1 MLETK
6 CVGDNFKIL
15 ETAFL
20 VTNIHYLFTLG
31 SGPNIQKM
39 SSTSKLS
46 YQHSRIVTNF
56 KSPTSLLPL
65 TLVRIEQ
72 LTYTVWNMMFQTS
85 ALLHTSGSKFRS
97 DWPNPGFS
105 SKAIMYFPS
114 TRFWSQRA
122 AVEFAKAF
130 HIAVFES
137 LLICINLSRFFSD
150 TAMSP
155 ARTFRLS
162 TVSKQKMNLP
172 MTVWS
177 KGAHLHLLKL
187 HPYSSWI

>member
-1 MLETK
+1 M
-6 CVGDNFKIL
+6 
-15 ETAFL
+15 
-20 VTNIHYLFTLG
+20 
-31 SGPNIQKM
+31 
-39 SSTSKLS
+39 
-46 YQHSRIVTNF
+46 
-56 KSPTSLLPL
+56 SPTSLLPL

-72 LTYTVWNMMFQTS
+72 LTYTMMFQTS

-114 TRFWSQRA
+114 TRFWSQRS

-137 LLICINLSRFFSD
+137 LLICINLSRVFSD

-155 ARTFRLS
+155 EREFRLS
-162 TVSKQKMNLP
+162 TVSKQINELTNDCLVERCTLAFAQIASIFVLNITSIVSEFSFISLQK
-172 MTVWS
+172 
-177 KGAHLHLLKL
+177 
-187 HPYSSWI
+187 